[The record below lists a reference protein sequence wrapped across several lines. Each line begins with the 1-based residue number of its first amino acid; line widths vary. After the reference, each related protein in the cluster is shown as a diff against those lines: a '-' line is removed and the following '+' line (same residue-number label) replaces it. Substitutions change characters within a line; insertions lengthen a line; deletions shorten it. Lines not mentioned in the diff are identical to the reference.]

1 MGACRAYD
9 LCERHQPRLVMQ
21 QKFFDESL
29 PISNIKC
36 SADGKYVLFSS
47 IESKQVFILSQSAQD
62 GFQVLG
68 FIEFDAK
75 VCSAEFIKHD
85 GTIKLIAVLSNNL
98 LGAASIPTK
107 PAANR
112 MVPIPRE

>member
-1 MGACRAYD
+1 M
-9 LCERHQPRLVMQ
+9 
-21 QKFFDESL
+21 

-47 IESKQVFILSQSAQD
+47 VESRQVFILSQSASD

-75 VCSAEFIKHD
+75 VCSTEFVKHNGEIK
-85 GTIKLIAVLSNNL
+85 IIAVLSNNL

-112 MVPIPRE
+112 MIPIPRE